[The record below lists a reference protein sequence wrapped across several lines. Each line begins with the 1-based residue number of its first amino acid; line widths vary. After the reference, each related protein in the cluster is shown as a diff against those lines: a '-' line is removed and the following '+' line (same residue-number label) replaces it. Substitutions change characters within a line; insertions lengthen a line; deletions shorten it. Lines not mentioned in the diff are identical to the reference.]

1 MQSLKKNC
9 SPSLFFKECAHVHFA
24 MMGHNLSAHTTIW
37 KPLRH
42 YTTALMGVN
51 LFTLGAFQ
59 IVCSELFHLKFRQKS
74 FRFFA
79 QSGWDCISTSAHTEN
94 AKWMR
99 EGWEMAKGGSSNA
112 CLGIALPETLYFP
125 ITPQWMRICI
135 CIFPSHHKNA
145 KIVKIKEKFK

>member
-1 MQSLKKNC
+1 MQSLNEDL
-9 SPSLFFKECAHVHFA
+9 SLFSKNVRMCIDGTQFEFENPCDITPQRWWESIYSPWVHFKSFA
-24 MMGHNLSAHTTIW
+24 PRCFIWNLGRNHFVF
-37 KPLRH
+37 L
-42 YTTALMGVN
+42 LN
-51 LFTLGAFQ
+51 LDWIAFQ
-59 IVCSELFHLKFRQKS
+59 HQYTQKT
-74 FRFFA
+74 
-79 QSGWDCISTSAHTEN
+79 QNEWGKGG
-94 AKWMR
+94 KW